1 MISLIFGPMM
11 SSKSTSLLARLE
23 RDLIAKRKVILLRPS
38 SDTRGF
44 LTHSGKILEEL
55 EERFVEDLKE
65 VDVSDY
71 QVVGIDEGQ
80 FHKGLKSFCL
90 RQSRAGKKIYVSALH
105 ATSESQMFEEIVNL
119 IPYCDGGITKL
130 NGVCSSCGSDYGNYS
145 FYKAGSKTEKFSVG
159 GLNKYTCLCE
169 KCYFE
174 SMLEEK

>member
-1 MISLIFGPMM
+1 MITLILGPMF

-23 RDLIAKRKVILLRPS
+23 RDMIAKKKVVLLRPA

-44 LTHSGKILEEL
+44 LTHSGKILTEL
-55 EERFVEDLKE
+55 QEKFVEDLKD
-65 VDVSDY
+65 VDVSEFS
-71 QVVGIDEGQ
+71 VIGIDEGQ

-90 RQSRAGKKIYVSALH
+90 RQSREGKKVYVSALH
-105 ATSESQMFEEIVNL
+105 ATSESQMFEEVVNL
-119 IPYCDGGITKL
+119 IPFCDGGIIKL
-130 NGVCSSCGSDYGNYS
+130 NGVCSNCGSDHGNYS

-174 SMLEEK
+174 SMLNEQ